1 MHSSAASSVCFL
13 VFAAGL
19 LAALPVAA
27 QQADGR
33 TTRTTVDGRPLA
45 SSLPPKGGGM
55 RRPQL
60 APIAFDQLNH
70 HIGDRVEVTTIYGSR
85 REGRVESVSGQTLR
99 LKASAGLGYSV
110 TNFERNKIRSIIS
123 ME

>member
-1 MHSSAASSVCFL
+1 MRLSAASSACFL
-13 VFAAGL
+13 VLVASLL
-19 LAALPVAA
+19 LASPPAAA

-45 SSLPPKGGGM
+45 SSLPAKGGS
-55 RRPQL
+55 RRPQF

-70 HIGDRVEVTTIYGSR
+70 HIGDRVEVTTIYGNR
-85 REGRVESVSGQTLR
+85 REGRVEGVSGQTLR
-99 LKASAGLGYSV
+99 LKSSAGLGYAV

>member
-1 MHSSAASSVCFL
+1 MKL
-13 VFAAGL
+13 AGL
-19 LAALPVAA
+19 LFGIALVAMAAPAWA
-27 QQADGR
+27 QATASR
-33 TTRTTVDGRPLA
+33 LTTSDGRPLA
-45 SSLPPKGGGM
+45 SSLPPKGGA

>member
-1 MHSSAASSVCFL
+1 MHTSAARLFACFL
-13 VFAAGL
+13 VL
-19 LAALPVAA
+19 LACAWASMPTAA

-45 SSLPPKGGGM
+45 SSLPPKGGA

-60 APIAFDQLNH
+60 TPIPFEQLNH
-70 HIGDRVEVTTIYGSR
+70 HIGDRVEVTSIYGQR

-99 LKASAGLGYSV
+99 LKSNAGLGYAV
-110 TNFERNKIRSIIS
+110 TNFEREKIRSIIS